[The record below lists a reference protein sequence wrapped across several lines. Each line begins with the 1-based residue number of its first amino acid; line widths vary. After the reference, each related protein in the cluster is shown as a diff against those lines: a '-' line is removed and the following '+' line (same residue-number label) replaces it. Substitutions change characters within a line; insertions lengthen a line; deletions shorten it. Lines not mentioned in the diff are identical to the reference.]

1 MEWSQIAAV
10 AAAVVLFLAFLAA
23 VCGYLVFRMAIR
35 RPVKPKPESKDP
47 RKIERKAIR
56 EKNNAALFALHPEDL
71 SLTTPDGLTL
81 RAWFLPAAKPSKRF
95 AVCVH
100 GYKCNG
106 PDEFSHMMPF
116 YHEMLGYNYLLPDNR
131 AHGRSEGKYIGFGCL
146 DYKDILQW
154 TAYLVER
161 FGEDIEII
169 LHGISMGAV
178 TVMLANANNPPP
190 QVKLV
195 IEDCGF
201 TTLVDEMKANLKE
214 KTRLKLAFLIPLGS
228 IWCRLI
234 AGYRFED
241 ADCIEAVKK
250 AKNPVMFIHGAA
262 DTFVPTGMV
271 YRLFEACAA
280 KKDLLVVEGAVH
292 AYSYYDAPEL
302 YREKVT
308 GFIAACTGSV

>member
-1 MEWSQIAAV
+1 MVWDIVLAAV
-10 AAAVVLFLAFLAA
+10 ALIVLFALLAA
-23 VCGYLVFRMAIR
+23 AAGYAVFRAAIR

-47 RKIERKAIR
+47 RKIERRAIR
-56 EKNNAALFALHPEDL
+56 DKNNAALYALKPEDF
-71 SLTTPDGLTL
+71 SLATPDGLTL
-81 RAWFLPAAKPSKRF
+81 KAWFLPAEKPSKRF
-95 AVCVH
+95 AICVH

-116 YHEMLGYNYLLPDNR
+116 YHQELGYNYLLPDDR

-154 TAYLVER
+154 ANYLIER
-161 FGEDIEII
+161 YGEDIEII

-190 QVKLV
+190 QIKLV

-214 KTRLKLAFLIPLGS
+214 MTRPKLSFLIPLGS

-234 AGYRFED
+234 AGYRFAD

-250 AKNPVMFIHGAA
+250 AKNPVLFIHGAA
-262 DTFVPTGMV
+262 DTFVPTDMV

-280 KKDLLVVEGAVH
+280 PKDLLVVEGAVH

-302 YREKVT
+302 YREKVRN
-308 GFIAACTGSV
+308 FITLNTGSL

>member
-1 MEWSQIAAV
+1 MEWQTIAAV
-10 AAAVVLFLAFLAA
+10 FAAALLLLADLTAGVSYAMFS
-23 VCGYLVFRMAIR
+23 VAIR
-35 RPVKPKPESKDP
+35 RPSKPKPESKDP

-56 EKNNAALFALHPEDL
+56 EKNNAALMALQPEDL
-71 SLTTPDGLTL
+71 SLVTPDGLTL
-81 RAWFLPAAKPSKRF
+81 NAWLLPASKPSRRF
-95 AVCVH
+95 AICVH

-116 YHEMLGYNYLLPDNR
+116 YHDMLGYNYMIPDNR
-131 AHGRSEGKYIGFGCL
+131 AHGRSEGNYIGFGCL

-154 TAYLVER
+154 TGYLIER

-190 QVKLV
+190 QVKLI

-201 TTLVDEMKANLKE
+201 STLVDEMKANLKE
-214 KTRLKLAFLIPLGS
+214 KTRLKLNFLIPLGS
-228 IWCRLI
+228 LWCRLI

-241 ADCIEAVKK
+241 ADCIKAVKN
-250 AKNPVMFIHGAA
+250 AKNPVMFIHGAS
-262 DTFVPTGMV
+262 DTFVPTDMV
-271 YRLFEACAA
+271 YRLFEACTV

-302 YREKVT
+302 YREKV
-308 GFIAACTGSV
+308 GNFIAACTGSL